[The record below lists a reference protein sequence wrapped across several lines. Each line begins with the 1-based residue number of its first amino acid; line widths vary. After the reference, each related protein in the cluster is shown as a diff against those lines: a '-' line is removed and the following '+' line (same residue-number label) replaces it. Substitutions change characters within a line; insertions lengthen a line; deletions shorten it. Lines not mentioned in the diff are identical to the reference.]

1 MQNHQYFLPQKAV
14 LPLADDAVDTY
25 MHAPHASAFDAV
37 LPPGVRQKT
46 PFERFKLQPSE
57 VCPKN
62 FIVFDQTDQQRRVL
76 FHPAMNNKFN
86 NPGFNACATCTQ
98 DFEKDKISQMEK
110 ELSSSFEED
119 SKDIDALLSLEMDD
133 EQEDFD
139 EEEVSTARTHEDY
152 DNTFDT
158 CSSYCTKSGKKRFA
172 STSAHNSSGTR
183 GYCDS
188 ERKHLEMKRMMRILR
203 RIVPGEGNQMDGVTV
218 LDEAVKYLKSLKVE
232 VEQYGIGP

>member
-1 MQNHQYFLPQKAV
+1 MNA
-14 LPLADDAVDTY
+14 TNNY

-37 LPPGVRQKT
+37 LHPGVRQQT

-62 FIVFDQTDQQRRVL
+62 FIVFDQTDQQSRIL

-86 NPGFNACATCTQ
+86 SPGLNAHAPCTQ
-98 DFEKDKISQMEK
+98 DFEKGKITKMER

-139 EEEVSTARTHEDY
+139 DEEVSTARTHEDY
-152 DNTFDT
+152 DSTFDT
-158 CSSYCTKSGKKRFA
+158 CSSYCTKSRKKRL
-172 STSAHNSSGTR
+172 TSSSETR

-188 ERKHLEMKRMMRILR
+188 ERKHLEMKRMMRMLR
-203 RIVPGEGNQMDGVTV
+203 RIVPGGEGNQMDGVTV

-232 VEQYGIGP
+232 VEQYGIEP